1 MEFELVSVER
11 SADDQHRSGESSV
24 ISTSL
29 NQENT
34 SDGQKTGKK
43 STMDDNSSK
52 LRYSFF
58 LTINNINL
66 IFIYY

>member
-11 SADDQHRSGESSV
+11 SADEQHRYDESSV

-34 SDGQKTGKK
+34 SDGQNIGKK
-43 STMDDNSSK
+43 STIDDNSSK

-66 IFIYY
+66 IFIYH